1 MNMRT
6 LSIKDLHSKTG
17 KWVRQASSE
26 TIMITDRGE
35 PIAQL
40 QPITSKTTA
49 PFPNRELHDLPRS
62 RSDSTLSIAE
72 ERERA

>member
-1 MNMRT
+1 MIT

-17 KWVRQASSE
+17 KWVREASRE
-26 TIMITDRGE
+26 NIIITDRGE

-40 QPITSKTTA
+40 RPLENIGST
-49 PFPNRELHDLPRS
+49 PFPRRLLSDLPKS
-62 RSDSTLSIAE
+62 KIDSSPSISD